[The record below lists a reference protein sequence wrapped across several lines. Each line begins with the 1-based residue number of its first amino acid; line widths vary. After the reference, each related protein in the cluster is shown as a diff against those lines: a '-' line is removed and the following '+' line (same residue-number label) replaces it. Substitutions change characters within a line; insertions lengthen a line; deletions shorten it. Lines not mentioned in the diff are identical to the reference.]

1 MGIDPKIIGNTFV
14 KLDKL
19 TNELVKQSD
28 DIKVLTAG
36 LANIVNIVSGDD
48 VKTII
53 ESKAKEI
60 KSSDNSLI
68 SGLKKSGIQKSVS
81 KINKMEESILNELK
95 GIRSAVC
102 GIANGKGLGGS
113 SKSAEKLDS
122 KAKKLDET
130 SKKISGLVNII
141 ERFKAISLKDLAS
154 VSMKS
159 KLASAIIEGLKKT
172 TDTFKKKE
180 LDNMI
185 KLSDALPDIMS
196 NMSKAALAMKALPK
210 STIENIE
217 NILIGSKDRKGL
229 IGLSVDLSKQ
239 KKNIKEGESAMKGI
253 CGTSLLIT
261 LTATILAPTAVVG
274 PLAAVGVWFLEK
286 MFFGFGKDGNGGL
299 VRIYKELGKNKK
311 TILNGSLMMV
321 AVAGSTSLAM
331 VLTALGLK
339 AIVSSGATLE
349 TMVIAG
355 ATLLIEATVVKVV
368 GEMGLKSITMGSL
381 GIVIMGGAFL
391 VNAIAMKKMY
401 EAVDKPDWKKFAMI
415 MATVGSELALTAVIG
430 IIPGGIGVVSL
441 GALGI
446 AAVGVGFLVNSI
458 AMGKMYQAVD
468 KPDWKKFALIMATV
482 GAELGVSFLAGTV
495 FAPALLGAPII
506 AAVGD
511 AFLKN
516 STSMAAMYQ
525 AVDKPDWKKFA
536 IIMATVGAELGVGL
550 LAGTVFAP
558 ALWGAP
564 IIAAVGDAFL
574 SNAEAMKGMYKA
586 VEGASWDK
594 LGIIAATI
602 GGELV
607 IAATAA
613 PLGLL
618 INKGARII
626 KRVGEAFL
634 TAGMSIKQM
643 TSAIDGIRPDSFG
656 IMKALIKEQAN
667 LCKEIAKEAGSKAV
681 RGARIIKR
689 VSMAM
694 SGVGESLSSMMSGFK
709 GGMSP
714 EQMMMMSMAITTE
727 INAAKTAGDSY
738 KDVIVGLGLLP
749 LLSRA
754 FISVGNSVRKLFSDG
769 SLNVS
774 ANQVALLGHVV
785 GTEISLVTAAG
796 KSYKK
801 IFSGSIAIKRISSA
815 MSSLMSSMKGFSE
828 ISNEDIVASSNAVS
842 SILGAFDG
850 KKIGSSRSIK
860 HLSKFFES
868 LSSPHLTDTMKN
880 MGSLENAAKSISN
893 MDITKANTLR
903 DILKE
908 LNNGTESKED
918 KLIEICTQ
926 LINALRLNTDAIN
939 AYMNAANSDG
949 KDESKSPGFKITN
962 IKDLAEELSKK
973 ISALSVDCD
982 ALVDLRING
991 DGGNE
996 WRIIR
1001 A

>member
-274 PLAAVGVWFLEK
+274 PLASVGVWFLEK

-415 MATVGSELALTAVIG
+415 MATVGSELALALAIG
-430 IIPGGIGVVSL
+430 AIPAGAGFVSL

-458 AMGKMYQAVD
+458 AMGK
-468 KPDWKKFALIMATV
+468 
-482 GAELGVSFLAGTV
+482 
-495 FAPALLGAPII
+495 
-506 AAVGD
+506 
-511 AFLKN
+511 
-516 STSMAAMYQ
+516 MYQ

-996 WRIIR
+996 WRISR

>member
-36 LANIVNIVSGDD
+36 LANIVGIVSGDD

-141 ERFKAISLKDLAS
+141 ERFKAISLKDLGS

-274 PLAAVGVWFLEK
+274 PLAAAGVWFLEK

-299 VRIYKELGKNKK
+299 VRIYKELGRNKK

-415 MATVGSELALTAVIG
+415 MATVGAELALTAVIG

-511 AFLKN
+511 AFL
-516 STSMAAMYQ
+516 
-525 AVDKPDWKKFA
+525 
-536 IIMATVGAELGVGL
+536 
-550 LAGTVFAP
+550 
-558 ALWGAP
+558 
-564 IIAAVGDAFL
+564 

-643 TSAIDGIRPDSFG
+643 TSAIDGIRPGSFG
-656 IMKALIKEQAN
+656 IMKSLIKEQAN

-749 LLSRA
+749 LLSGA

>member
-274 PLAAVGVWFLEK
+274 PLASVGVWFLEK

-415 MATVGSELALTAVIG
+415 MATVGSELALALAIG
-430 IIPGGIGVVSL
+430 AIPAGAGFVSL

-458 AMGKMYQAVD
+458 AMGKMC
-468 KPDWKKFALIMATV
+468 
-482 GAELGVSFLAGTV
+482 
-495 FAPALLGAPII
+495 
-506 AAVGD
+506 
-511 AFLKN
+511 
-516 STSMAAMYQ
+516 Q

-996 WRIIR
+996 WRISR

>member
-36 LANIVNIVSGDD
+36 LANIVGIVSGDD

-113 SKSAEKLDS
+113 SKSIEKLDS

-159 KLASAIIEGLKKT
+159 KLASAIIERLKKT

-274 PLAAVGVWFLEK
+274 PLAAAGVWFLEK

-299 VRIYKELGKNKK
+299 VRIYKELGRNKK

-368 GEMGLKSITMGSL
+368 GEMGLKSIAMGSL

-415 MATVGSELALTAVIG
+415 MATVGAELALTAVIG

-446 AAVGVGFLVNSI
+446 AAVGAGFLVNSI

-495 FAPALLGAPII
+495 FAPALL
-506 AAVGD
+506 
-511 AFLKN
+511 
-516 STSMAAMYQ
+516 
-525 AVDKPDWKKFA
+525 
-536 IIMATVGAELGVGL
+536 
-550 LAGTVFAP
+550 
-558 ALWGAP
+558 GAP

-749 LLSRA
+749 LLSGA

>member
-113 SKSAEKLDS
+113 SKSIEKLDS

-154 VSMKS
+154 VSVKS
-159 KLASAIIEGLKKT
+159 KLASAIIERLKKT

-368 GEMGLKSITMGSL
+368 GEMGLKSIAMGSL

-415 MATVGSELALTAVIG
+415 MATVGAELALTAVIG

-446 AAVGVGFLVNSI
+446 AAVGLGFLVNSI

-511 AFLKN
+511 AFL
-516 STSMAAMYQ
+516 
-525 AVDKPDWKKFA
+525 
-536 IIMATVGAELGVGL
+536 
-550 LAGTVFAP
+550 
-558 ALWGAP
+558 
-564 IIAAVGDAFL
+564 

-594 LGIIAATI
+594 LGMIAATI

-656 IMKALIKEQAN
+656 IMKFLIKEQAN
-667 LCKEIAKEAGSKAV
+667 LCKEVAKEAGSKAV

-709 GGMSP
+709 GGTSP

-949 KDESKSPGFKITN
+949 KDDSKSPGFKITN

-996 WRIIR
+996 WRISR